1 MPIEP
6 VPAKYA
12 NIADAVQQRIE
23 RGTYPPGSMLPS
35 ESQLVREFDAS
46 RSTVV
51 RALEYL
57 RQLGYLEG
65 VQGKGRLVLGTRP
78 RRRPSLPRR
87 LFDALH
93 AAELTHGTV
102 IGAGGAPASSRI
114 ATMLAIPV
122 GESVVARQR
131 VMQGDGTDCSTL
143 STVYLPA
150 VAAIGTGF
158 ADAGP
163 LREGALD
170 HLERCRR
177 LAAADVIERL
187 SARPA
192 TARESTLL
200 TVDPGAVVLTNLLVV
215 RSAEAN
221 PLLIVDLARPLPSQG
236 IEEIFSFH

>member
-1 MPIEP
+1 MPIQP

-12 NIADAVQQRIE
+12 HIADAVQQRIE

-65 VQGKGRLVLGTRP
+65 VQGKGRLVLGAPP
-78 RRRPSLPRR
+78 RRRPSLPHQV
-87 LFDALH
+87 FEALH
-93 AAELTHGTV
+93 TAELTHGTV
-102 IGAGGAPASSRI
+102 IGAGRAPASARI
-114 ATMLAIPV
+114 AAMLAIPV

-131 VMQGDGTDCSTL
+131 VIRSDGADGSTL

-177 LAAADVIERL
+177 LTAVDVIERL

-200 TVDPGAVVLTNLLVV
+200 TVDAGTVVLTNLLVV
-215 RSAEAN
+215 RNAVAN
-221 PLLIVDLARPLPSQG
+221 PLFIVDLAVVPPSQG
-236 IEEIFSFH
+236 IEEIFSLH

>member
-12 NIADAVQQRIE
+12 HIADAVQQRIE

-65 VQGKGRLVLGTRP
+65 LQGKGRLVLGSPP
-78 RRRPSLPRR
+78 RRRPAMPDRV
-87 LFDALH
+87 FDALH

-102 IGAGGAPASSRI
+102 IGAGRAPASSRI

-122 GESVVARQR
+122 GEAVIARQR
-131 VMQGDGTDCSTL
+131 VMQGDGEDRSTL

-177 LAAADVIERL
+177 LVAADVIERL

-192 TARESTLL
+192 TPRESTLL
-200 TVDPGAVVLTNLLVV
+200 TVQPRTVVLTNLLVI
-215 RSAEAN
+215 RNAAAK
-221 PLLIVDLARPLPSQG
+221 PLLIVDLAGMLPAQG
-236 IEEIFSFH
+236 IEEIFSLH